1 MRLSLKKKKVFYG
14 SGLGVR
20 LEKRSQDVWGMELL
34 FPESSELYSV
44 PFVRVLSIYSTQDG
58 PVTSLLH
65 VLSAAF

>member
-1 MRLSLKKKKVFYG
+1 
-14 SGLGVR
+14 
-20 LEKRSQDVWGMELL
+20 MELP

-58 PVTSLLH
+58 PVASLLH